1 VRVCLVSFSGYPDQ
15 GATFFYEMAR
25 SLGRLGLDV
34 DALAVRRGDEA
45 LDEASD
51 GVHVIRVPVPLGAT
65 WASPSRW
72 VRKLQFFCV
81 VAARIRGTPYD
92 IVHVYSTLGAFALP
106 LLAGRR
112 PKWVHELQTG
122 AVSSRSR
129 LSRWAQNRVRAWQGA
144 LFDANLAVTAVLG
157 QRLFRGRRHID
168 VVPAG
173 VNLEAFTPGCEPGLR
188 SEMGVGQDA
197 VVFVHAGVLEE
208 ARATDVPVR
217 ALARALVTNER
228 LWLLMPGR
236 GSQLA
241 ALRRLAH
248 ELGVA
253 ERVWLPGYL
262 PYGEMPRVFRA
273 ADAGLSYLPAV
284 DYYEGQPPMKVME
297 YLAAGLPVLASD
309 VASHRML
316 VVHGDNGLLAA
327 PDEASYSELLLK
339 FAGSSALRQRLAT
352 RARASVT
359 HLSWD
364 RIASDRLLPIY
375 RRLLAKEF

>member
-1 VRVCLVSFSGYPDQ
+1 MSFSGYPDQ
-15 GATFFYEMAR
+15 GATYFYEMSR

-34 DALAVRRGDEA
+34 DAVAVRRGDEA
-45 LDEASD
+45 LDEMSD
-51 GVHVIRVPVPLGAT
+51 GVHVIRVPVPLGTT
-65 WASPSRW
+65 WTSPSRW
-72 VRKLQFFCV
+72 IRKLQFFRV
-81 VAARIRGTPYD
+81 VAARVRGASYD

-129 LSRWAQNRVRAWQGA
+129 LARWAQDRVRASQGA

-157 QRLFRGRRHID
+157 QRLFRGRRQVD

-173 VNLEAFTPGCEPGLR
+173 VNLEAFTPGCEPRLR
-188 SEMGVGQDA
+188 AELGIQRDA

-217 ALARALVTNER
+217 ALARALVRDDR

-241 ALRRLAH
+241 ALRRLAQD
-248 ELGVA
+248 LGVA

-297 YLAAGLPVLASD
+297 YLATGLPVLASD

-316 VVHGDNGLLAA
+316 VVDGDNGLLASA
-327 PDEASYSELLLK
+327 DEANYCELLLR
-339 FAGSSALRQRLAT
+339 FAGSSALRQRLAS
-352 RARASVT
+352 RARGSVT

-364 RIASDRLLPIY
+364 RIASDRLVPIY
-375 RRLLAKEF
+375 RRLLSRN